1 MTRTNLASL
10 MVLVI
15 GVPAAAAASFLS
27 SGAREQPCFVA
38 GHTAYRM
45 ATGAGGSADVTIRI
59 DNAAARPALRMQVVD
74 DPAAADFVLVDDGGM
89 SCPNAGRVRSVRLDP
104 AAPKADVTLALTR
117 TSGDYKIYAKSAGF
131 SEHDAAALFAAIWND
146 SRKTARR

>member
-15 GVPAAAAASFLS
+15 GVPAAAAASFFS
-27 SGAREQPCFVA
+27 SSTREPPCFVA

-45 ATGAGGSADVTIRI
+45 AGDTRADVTVRI
-59 DNAAARPALRMQVVD
+59 DNSAAHPALRMQVVD

-104 AAPKADVTLALTR
+104 AAPKADITMALTH
-117 TSGDYKIYAKSAGF
+117 SPGDYKIYAKSAGF
-131 SEHDAAALFAAIWND
+131 SEQDAAALFAAIWND
-146 SRKTARR
+146 MRKTAQR